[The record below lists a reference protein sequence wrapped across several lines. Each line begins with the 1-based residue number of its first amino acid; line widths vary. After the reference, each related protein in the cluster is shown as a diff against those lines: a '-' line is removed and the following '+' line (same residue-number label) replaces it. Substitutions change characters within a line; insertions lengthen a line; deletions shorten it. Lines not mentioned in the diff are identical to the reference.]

1 MRVIRL
7 VLHVV
12 FTGSP
17 SRRIC
22 ATLTHM
28 PDAHP
33 LTPRPNPPDDAH
45 TGCVTMNV
53 GGMRYEITYCVES
66 REIKRGP
73 AEVLQM
79 PGSSS
84 DVSQTTASIAADPSV
99 GTNPADATSGRVM
112 LDVDGRRFELTCRT
126 ESREIK
132 RQPTEVLQMPDSSD
146 VSAEA
151 TSNRRP
157 R

>member
-1 MRVIRL
+1 
-7 VLHVV
+7 
-12 FTGSP
+12 
-17 SRRIC
+17 
-22 ATLTHM
+22 
-28 PDAHP
+28 
-33 LTPRPNPPDDAH
+33 
-45 TGCVTMNV
+45 MNV

-99 GTNPADATSGRVM
+99 ETNPADATSGRVM